1 MAGLKVLAGK
11 GFVKRRRVGAAA
23 PRRAGTAPHPFPPAG
38 RREGVHVLVTG
49 ATGYIGAQLVPELLA
64 AGHRVRCLVRNPA
77 KLPAGL
83 AARVEV
89 ARGDAFDPASLEPA
103 LRGCEVAYYLIHSM
117 GATGD
122 AFAERD
128 RAAARNFAAAAEAAG
143 VRRIVY
149 LGGLGGASGLSE
161 HLRSRQETG
170 DVLREGRVPV
180 TELRA
185 AIIVGSGS
193 ASFEIMRDL
202 AQKLPVM
209 ICPRWVG
216 SRCEPIAL
224 KDVLAYLVG
233 VLDEPRTE
241 GRTFEIGGGEVHTY
255 ADLLRITGS
264 VMGRRLRILTVPFL
278 TPRLSAYWLNLV
290 TAVPMSLAFPLVEGL
305 RYDIVCEETEIRAL
319 LPRALTPFRAAVAD
333 ALGPETEARVAAR
346 WTGASTEA
354 SARPW
359 PEARAQLTDS
369 RVALSSLAPAALFD
383 RVRRVGGATG
393 WYFANSLWELRGAVD
408 RALGGVGM
416 RRGRRDPADLRVG
429 DTVDFWR
436 VERIEDGRTLTLRA
450 EMKVPGQARLTFEV
464 EPAHG
469 GGSRLTQTAEF
480 HPEGLAGRAYWWAL
494 LPVHAVVFGLM
505 ARSIAEP

>member
-1 MAGLKVLAGK
+1 
-11 GFVKRRRVGAAA
+11 VK
-23 PRRAGTAPHPFPPAG
+23 
-38 RREGVHVLVTG
+38 VLVTG

-64 AGHRVRCLVRNPA
+64 AGHEVRCLARSPE
-77 KLPAGL
+77 KLPASI
-83 AARVEV
+83 AARVHAV
-89 ARGDAFDPASLEPA
+89 RGDAFDPASLAPA
-103 LRGCEVAYYLIHSM
+103 LAGIDVAYYLIHSM
-117 GATGD
+117 GISGS

-128 RAAARNFAAAAEAAG
+128 REAARNFAAAAEAAG

-149 LGGLGGASGLSE
+149 LGGLGRDAGGLSE
-161 HLRSRQETG
+161 HLRSRHETG
-170 DVLREGRVPV
+170 DVLRQGRVPV

-185 AIIVGSGS
+185 AIIVGAGS

-241 GRTFEIGGGEVHTY
+241 GRTFEIGGGEVYSY
-255 ADLLRITGS
+255 AELLRITGS

-305 RYDIVCEETEIRAL
+305 RYDIVCEETAIRAL
-319 LPRALTPFRAAVAD
+319 LPRALTPFRAAVAE
-333 ALGPETEARVAAR
+333 ALGPEAEARVAAR
-346 WTGASTEA
+346 WTGASTAA

-359 PEARAQLTDS
+359 PEALTLFTDS
-369 RVALSSLAPAALFD
+369 RVALSTLEPSALFD

-393 WYFANSLWELRGAVD
+393 WYFATSLWELRGAVD

-436 VERIEDGRTLTLRA
+436 VEHIEDGRSLTLRA
-450 EMKVPGQARLTFEV
+450 EMKVPGQARLTFAV
-464 EPAHG
+464 EPAP
-469 GGSRLTQTAEF
+469 GGSRLRQTAEF

-494 LPVHAVVFGLM
+494 LPVHAVVFELM
-505 ARSIAEP
+505 ARRIAQG